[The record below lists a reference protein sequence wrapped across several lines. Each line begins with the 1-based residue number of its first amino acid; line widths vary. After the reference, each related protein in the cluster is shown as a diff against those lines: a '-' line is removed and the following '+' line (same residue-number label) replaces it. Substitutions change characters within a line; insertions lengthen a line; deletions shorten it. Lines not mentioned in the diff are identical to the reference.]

1 MSNSVSV
8 SQSAN
13 LPALRKPPGSI
24 ALPDNSQYTN
34 RFEIRSES
42 SDRIYIIAQNIKKR
56 SWSCGCPGWKRFRH
70 CKHLDN
76 LGLPGHE
83 KPYEVLLK

>member
-8 SQSAN
+8 SQSVN

-24 ALPDNSQYTN
+24 TLSDNAQWTN

-56 SWSCGCPGWKRFRH
+56 HFACSCPGYKRFRH

-76 LGLPGHE
+76 LGLPGYE
-83 KPYEVLLK
+83 KPHEVLLK